1 MLPQEIVKQVR
12 RIRFQMGRHV
22 SDVLA
27 GHYLSVFKGQGMEF
41 EEVRPYVPGD
51 DVRTIDWNVT
61 ARVGTPYIKRYTE
74 ERELTVMLLV
84 DISPSQ
90 DFGSAERSKRQAAVE
105 LSALLSFAAIH
116 NGDKVGLLLFH
127 SEIAQYIPPRKGDR
141 HALRVVREVLAR
153 GMPDGPAGSADRL
166 RAGRAGVWRRI
177 ARQVLRRRQT
187 QQAAAPRK
195 GCTDLSAALELCRRV
210 LKRRSVIFL
219 ISDFLDEKEGGGY
232 LRALR
237 GVRSRHD
244 VIAVLVTDERER
256 TLEPCGLLE
265 LEDAETSQVQLID
278 TGHAAFRRAL
288 AEAAEARLGR
298 LRGELQALG
307 IDLLHIDATR
317 PVVDPLMA
325 FFRMRERRGRR

>member
-12 RIRFQMGRHV
+12 RIRFQMDRHV

-27 GHYLSVFKGQGMEF
+27 GHYLSVFKGQGIEF

-61 ARVGTPYIKRYTE
+61 ARVGVPYIKRYTE
-74 ERELTVMLLV
+74 ERELTVMLVV
-84 DISPSQ
+84 DISRSQ

-127 SEIAQYIPPRKGDR
+127 SEVELYIPPRKGDR

-153 GMPDGPAGSADRL
+153 GMSDGSGPGTDRL
-166 RAGRAGVWRRI
+166 RAQRTGVLHWMARRL
-177 ARQVLRRRQT
+177 LRRRRM
-187 QQAAAPRK
+187 QQEAAAR
-195 GCTDLSAALELCRRV
+195 CTDLSAALELCRRV

-219 ISDFLDEKEGGGY
+219 ISDFLDHRDEGQGY
-232 LRALR
+232 LKALR

-256 TLEPCGLLE
+256 TLEPCGLIE

-298 LRGELQALG
+298 LRGELQGLG

-325 FFRMRERRGRR
+325 FFRMRQRRRRR